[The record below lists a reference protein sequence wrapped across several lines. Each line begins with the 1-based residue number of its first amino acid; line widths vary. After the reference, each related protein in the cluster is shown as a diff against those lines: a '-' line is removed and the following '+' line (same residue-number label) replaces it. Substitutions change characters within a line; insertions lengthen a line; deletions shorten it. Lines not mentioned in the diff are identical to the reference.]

1 MASHDQHP
9 LPAGPGPS
17 ALALRREAAL
27 SELMATQV
35 EAGART
41 DDRIDLKTIWRAL
54 VRRKRTILGVTALC
68 TLAAGVYTLQM
79 TPQYKSSALLQ
90 IDRAAQK
97 VVGFNAEVEVD
108 EGPLADQ
115 LQLRTQIELM
125 KSRSLAERVIDEMG
139 LYQSAPSAAAST
151 VAPLRRPTETQA
163 AARSPAGPPP
173 SSPTTRAR
181 PSV

>member
-54 VRRKRTILGVTALC
+54 VRRKRTILGVTAL
-68 TLAAGVYTLQM
+68 
-79 TPQYKSSALLQ
+79 
-90 IDRAAQK
+90 
-97 VVGFNAEVEVD
+97 
-108 EGPLADQ
+108 
-115 LQLRTQIELM
+115 
-125 KSRSLAERVIDEMG
+125 
-139 LYQSAPSAAAST
+139 
-151 VAPLRRPTETQA
+151 
-163 AARSPAGPPP
+163 
-173 SSPTTRAR
+173 
-181 PSV
+181 

>member
-125 KSRSLAERVIDEMG
+125 KSRSLAERVIDELG
-139 LYQSAPSAAAST
+139 LYKPDAPATPAALSR
-151 VAPLRRPTETQA
+151 LRPATRRSSLATT
-163 AARSPAGPPP
+163 AARSCKRQAN
-173 SSPTTRAR
+173 
-181 PSV
+181 